1 MSVSL
6 QWRYPSALS
15 HAAPRGP
22 VRRDVDAAPVVPLHT
37 VRGRA
42 RLHVSR
48 LYRDELACAALAQQ
62 LCNTAGIVNVRANA
76 WTGNIVVLFDSACSL
91 DAIIACTS
99 AHGGETRAS
108 APAARASGVDEPV
121 VRPDFGAHVGR
132 AHAVTAPAGATPA
145 GLAGRPWHT
154 VHAREALLAMGST
167 KERGLSHRTARRRL
181 LAHGPNQLDPPRLRS
196 ALEMFVAQFKSL
208 PVALLAGSAIVSIAT
223 GGLADALVIA
233 SVVLINGAIGYATES
248 QAERAIHA
256 LDDMT
261 QRQAMVLR
269 DAELHRVDARELV
282 VGDILVLTAGV
293 YIGADARVV
302 DARQLSAD
310 ESTMTGESLPAQ
322 KSPKRLRETEL
333 PLAER
338 TCMVYMGTTVVSGSG
353 LAMVV
358 AVGRATE
365 LGMVQVLVGSTRPPA
380 TPMQRQLQHFGNQTV
395 RLASAMCALVFAIGT
410 LRGLGLGAMFKSSVA
425 LAVAAVPEGLP
436 TVATT
441 TLALGIRRMRRHNVL
456 VRRLDAVETL
466 GAVHT
471 VCFDKTGT
479 LTVNR
484 MRVLAMHAAMH
495 RSTVA
500 EGRLYAPAGR
510 IEPLAQDAVLRLLH
524 VAVLCNE
531 ARIDGGPDRFQ
542 LNGSSTELALLEFAL
557 AATVEVDAVR
567 ARHPLLA
574 VAYRTDERNYMST
587 LHGSDDG
594 GRLLAVKGNPAE
606 VLALCGEHAADGHR
620 LPLTDADRESI
631 LAANLEMGGEG
642 LRLLGFAYATG
653 DGTLNIEARPLCWL
667 GMLGLADPIRN
678 GAQQLVDLFRHAG
691 IKTAMITGD
700 QAVTA
705 HAVGKALGMGSDG
718 GPEVVEA
725 RQIAGMK
732 PGAFARL
739 AQRMDIFARVSAA
752 NKLQIVQGLQ
762 SGGQVVAMVGDGVN
776 DGPALKAADISV
788 AMGRHSTDLAR
799 EVADVVLED
808 DELQTLAVAISQG
821 RAIYSN
827 IRKSVH
833 FLVSTNL
840 SEIVVMLAAVGVGVV
855 QPLTPMQLLWI
866 NLLSDVFPALALAME
881 PPEPDV
887 LRIPPRDAGEPIVG
901 RSDMSRFGIE
911 ALAMSG
917 GAIAAHAFAAAR
929 HGAGPAAGTV
939 SFMTLTLGQLLHAY
953 NCRSDSRGMP
963 GAAPAQHNRYLD
975 FAVGGGM
982 ALQLLAGVIPGLRSL
997 LRVAPVDALDLAA
1010 IAAGA
1015 AVPYWING
1023 TARRRDGGLLLR
1035 SARQ

>member
-1 MSVSL
+1 M
-6 QWRYPSALS
+6 
-15 HAAPRGP
+15 
-22 VRRDVDAAPVVPLHT
+22 
-37 VRGRA
+37 
-42 RLHVSR
+42 
-48 LYRDELACAALAQQ
+48 ACAALAQQ
-62 LCNTAGIVNVRANA
+62 LGKAAGILHVEANA
-76 WTGNIVVLFDSACSL
+76 WTGNIVVRFDPAYPL
-91 DAIIACTS
+91 EAIIACIDG
-99 AHGGETRAS
+99 HGGDVSEG
-108 APAARASGVDEPV
+108 APASRACGGNGPV
-121 VRPDFGAHVGR
+121 VRLDFGARVGH
-132 AHAVTAPAGATPA
+132 AHAAAPSATTRAGATQA
-145 GLAGRPWHT
+145 GLAGRPWHA
-154 VHAREALLAMGST
+154 VDAREALLAMGSSM
-167 KERGLSHRTARRRL
+167 ERGLSHRTAQRRL
-181 LAHGPNQLDPPRLRS
+181 LFHGPNQLDPPRLRS

-269 DAELHRVDARELV
+269 DAELHRVDAREVV

-293 YIGADARVV
+293 YVGADARLV

-310 ESTMTGESLPAQ
+310 ESPMTGESLPAQ
-322 KSPKRLRETEL
+322 KSPKRLRERDV

-353 LAMVV
+353 LAVVV

-365 LGMVQVLVGSTRPPA
+365 LGMVQMLVGSTRPPA

-395 RLASAMCALVFAIGT
+395 RLATAMCALVFVIGM
-410 LRGLGLGAMFKSSVA
+410 LRGLGLGAMFKTSVS

-441 TLALGIRRMRRHNVL
+441 TLALGIRRMRRQNVL

-484 MRVLAMHAAMH
+484 MRVLAMHAAMQ
-495 RSTVA
+495 RSAVVD
-500 EGRLYAPAGR
+500 GRLYAPDGR
-510 IEPLAQDAVLRLLH
+510 IEPHAHDAVLRLLH

-531 ARIDGGPDRFQ
+531 ARLDGGPDRFQ
-542 LNGSSTELALLEFAL
+542 LNGSSTELALVELAL
-557 AATVEVDAVR
+557 AASVEVDAVR
-567 ARHPLLA
+567 TRHPLLE
-574 VAYRTDERNYMST
+574 VAYRADERNYMAT
-587 LHGSDDG
+587 LHGGEG
-594 GRLLAVKGNPAE
+594 GARLLAVKGNPAE
-606 VLALCGEHAADGHR
+606 VLALCSEHADDGHR
-620 LPLTDADRESI
+620 LPLTESDRESI
-631 LAANLEMGGEG
+631 LAANHEMGAEG

-653 DGTLNIEARPLCWL
+653 DGTLDIDARPLCWL
-667 GMLGLADPIRN
+667 GMLGLADPIRH
-678 GAQQLVDLFRHAG
+678 GAQQLIDLFRHAG
-691 IKTAMITGD
+691 IKTAIITGD

-705 HAVGKALGMGSDG
+705 HAVGKTLGMGNNGNG

-725 RQIAGMK
+725 SHIAGMQ
-732 PGAFARL
+732 PDEFARL
-739 AQRMDIFARVSAA
+739 AQRVDIFARVSAA

-762 SGGQVVAMVGDGVN
+762 RGGQVVAMVGDGIN

-840 SEIVVMLAAVGVGVV
+840 SEIVVMLAAVGAGVG

-866 NLLSDVFPALALAME
+866 NLLSDVFPALALAVE

-887 LRIPPRDAGEPIVG
+887 LLMPPRDASEPIVG
-901 RSDMSRFGIE
+901 RADMARFGME
-911 ALAMSG
+911 ALAIGG
-917 GAIAAHAFAAAR
+917 GAMAAHALAAAR

-953 NCRSDSRGMP
+953 NCRTDSRSKTGS
-963 GAAPAQHNRYLD
+963 APAQRNRYLD
-975 FAVGGGM
+975 LAVGGGM
-982 ALQLLAGVIPGLRSL
+982 ALQVLAGLIPGLRSML
-997 LRVAPVDALDLAA
+997 GVGPVDALDIAT

-1015 AVPYWING
+1015 AAPYWIHG
-1023 TARRRDGGLLLR
+1023 ATRRRR
-1035 SARQ
+1035 SASVKRVAGRQNGGSQTRSAPR